1 MKTVRSPVWTGALG
15 LMLAMGLGACSGN
28 NGGGTAPSPTPATTP
43 TPTPPPGDGGSPLDL
58 LFEQLAEACT
68 ADPLIEQDP
77 TPLSACLATGLQAFC
92 DAADPEG
99 ETLPIC
105 GDGGFTPPT
114 SPEDLLALL
123 APITDQIGEFCT
135 ADPLVPDDPTPLSS
149 CLATGLEAFCDA
161 ADPEG
166 TTFPFCGD
174 GEFEPPTSPEDL
186 LALLSPITDQISEFC
201 TAESPIGTDPTGLTN
216 CLATGL
222 EAFCDAADPEG
233 TTFPFCGEGGIE
245 PPDSPEDLL
254 ALLAPIT
261 EAIETFCTE
270 ASPIEEDPTGLT
282 RCLATGLAQFCA
294 LPGADQTPICGEFTP
309 PTDPEDLL
317 LLLAP
322 VTDAIAMFCGTEGG
336 IEGDPIGLSNCLA
349 AGLAQFCQAP
359 GADQLPICGEGG
371 LEPPDS
377 PEDLLALLAPVT
389 DAIGEFCGE
398 DGGIDGDPTGFSNCL
413 AAGLAQFCQ
422 APGADQLPFCDEG
435 GITPPSG
442 PEDLLALLAPLTDA
456 IAEFCGEE
464 GGVEGDPTGLS
475 NCLAAGLGQ
484 FCQAPGADALPVCE
498 DGGITPP
505 TDPADL
511 LALLAPL
518 TDAIGEFCGTEGG
531 IEGDPTGF
539 SNCLAAGLAQ
549 LCQAPGADQLPF
561 CGEGGITPPTSPE
574 DLLALLAPVTD
585 AIGAFCGDEG
595 GIDGDPTGLST
606 CLAAGLTQF
615 CAAPGAD
622 QLPFCGE
629 GGISPPTSPEDLLAL
644 LAPVTEAIETFCTE
658 APLIPGD
665 PTGLSSCLATGLAQF
680 CQAPGAD
687 QLPFCDADGG
697 VPVPSDPADLL
708 ALLAPVTEAIAG
720 FCDADPAIPQDP
732 TGLSNCLTAGL
743 ETFCDTPG
751 ADALPVCGG
760 DGEVPSLDPSLLT
773 DALCGIPGTEALPLC
788 TEGGVPE
795 LDPDLLT
802 GALCAIPGV
811 SLLPLCTA
819 AP

>member
-1 MKTVRSPVWTGALG
+1 M
-15 LMLAMGLGACSGN
+15 
-28 NGGGTAPSPTPATTP
+28 
-43 TPTPPPGDGGSPLDL
+43 
-58 LFEQLAEACT
+58 
-68 ADPLIEQDP
+68 
-77 TPLSACLATGLQAFC
+77 
-92 DAADPEG
+92 
-99 ETLPIC
+99 
-105 GDGGFTPPT
+105 
-114 SPEDLLALL
+114 L

-442 PEDLLALLAPLTDA
+442 PEDLLALLAP
-456 IAEFCGEE
+456 
-464 GGVEGDPTGLS
+464 
-475 NCLAAGLGQ
+475 
-484 FCQAPGADALPVCE
+484 
-498 DGGITPP
+498 
-505 TDPADL
+505 
-511 LALLAPL
+511 
-518 TDAIGEFCGTEGG
+518 
-531 IEGDPTGF
+531 
-539 SNCLAAGLAQ
+539 
-549 LCQAPGADQLPF
+549 
-561 CGEGGITPPTSPE
+561 
-574 DLLALLAPVTD
+574 VTD